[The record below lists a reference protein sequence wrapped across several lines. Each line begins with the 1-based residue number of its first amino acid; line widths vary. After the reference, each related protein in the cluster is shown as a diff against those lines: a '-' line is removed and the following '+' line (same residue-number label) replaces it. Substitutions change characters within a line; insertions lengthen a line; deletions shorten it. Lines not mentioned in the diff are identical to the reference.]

1 MKRLFH
7 ICLTAH
13 KEVLLRDIDD
23 VRIMTNFSALAGWRS
38 GSDILTD
45 SIMSTHTHQTVMS
58 ESPSEYINKLIIG
71 ITKAFNYKH
80 KRKGPLF
87 DSRPFQIEL
96 TGPRHTQMALNYS
109 LRQGM
114 HHGLSETPFAYP
126 WSTCNY
132 LFPEERGVT
141 GPVPVL
147 TSRSE
152 IRDCLSKNA
161 EFPDEW
167 QADRNDILLRP
178 TFEQL
183 NMVENW
189 YGTARSYIFS
199 MVRKTSAEWLEEQKK
214 DGTDEPMITLDLLE
228 KGFSS
233 EDIARMLVNEGNSK
247 YIQRQINDTE
257 ICRIIDD
264 EMIGRFGKS
273 SVYELSSS
281 QKSTLAREL
290 RNDYGILSASQIS
303 RCLVMD
309 Y

>member
-38 GSDILTD
+38 DADILTD

-58 ESPSEYINKLIIG
+58 ANPSEYINRLILG
-71 ITKAFNYKH
+71 TTKAFNHKH
-80 KRKGPLF
+80 SRKGPLF
-87 DSRPFQIEL
+87 DRVPFKIEL
-96 TGPRHTQMALNYS
+96 IGPRHTQMALNYS

-132 LFPEERGVT
+132 IFQEERGIVR
-141 GPVPVL
+141 PVPVL

-167 QADRNDILLRP
+167 QADENGILFRP

-199 MVRKTSAEWLEEQKK
+199 MVRKTSSEWLEEQKK
-214 DGTDEPMITLDLLE
+214 DGTEEPLITLNLLE
-228 KGFSS
+228 TGFST
-233 EDIARMLVNEGNSK
+233 EDIAGMLANEGNTK
-247 YIQRQINDTE
+247 YIQRKMNDTE
-257 ICRIIDD
+257 ICHIIDND
-264 EMIGRFGKS
+264 MIGRFGKS

-281 QKSTLAREL
+281 QKSKLAQEL
-290 RNDYGILSASQIS
+290 RNDYGILSSAQVS
-303 RCLVMD
+303 RCLAMD

>member
-1 MKRLFH
+1 
-7 ICLTAH
+7 
-13 KEVLLRDIDD
+13 
-23 VRIMTNFSALAGWRS
+23 
-38 GSDILTD
+38 
-45 SIMSTHTHQTVMS
+45 
-58 ESPSEYINKLIIG
+58 
-71 ITKAFNYKH
+71 
-80 KRKGPLF
+80 
-87 DSRPFQIEL
+87 
-96 TGPRHTQMALNYS
+96 
-109 LRQGM
+109 
-114 HHGLSETPFAYP
+114 
-126 WSTCNY
+126 
-132 LFPEERGVT
+132 
-141 GPVPVL
+141 
-147 TSRSE
+147 
-152 IRDCLSKNA
+152 
-161 EFPDEW
+161 
-167 QADRNDILLRP
+167 
-178 TFEQL
+178 
-183 NMVENW
+183 MVENW